1 MRAGGAMRRHRY
13 PGVGPAHEAGYTTV
27 ALDVG
32 AAGDVA
38 PRWRCCDEIW

>member
-13 PGVGPAHEAGYTTV
+13 PGVGPAHEAGNTTV

-32 AAGDVA
+32 AAGRRGAQVEVL
-38 PRWRCCDEIW
+38 R